1 MTPGG
6 PNTAFQILVIRL
18 SFFRFLHELT
28 QSGSNLKN
36 HNLCDLSFPVVF
48 RAIQAV
54 WTEITQFGLLSS
66 AIYHP
71 GDLVISDTVA

>member
-1 MTPGG
+1 MVKP
-6 PNTAFQILVIRL
+6 IVVIEL
-18 SFFRFLHELT
+18 HLFWGLHELT

-54 WTEITQFGLLSS
+54 WTKIARFRLAYQLFLIQGTW
-66 AIYHP
+66 
-71 GDLVISDTVA
+71 